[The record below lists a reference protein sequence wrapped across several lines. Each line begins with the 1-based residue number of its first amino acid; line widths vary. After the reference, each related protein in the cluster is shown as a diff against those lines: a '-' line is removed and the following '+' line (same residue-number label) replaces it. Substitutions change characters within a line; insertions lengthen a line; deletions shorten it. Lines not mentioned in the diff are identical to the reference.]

1 MPRLSQACLAIYIW
15 VSVAAADDVLVLG
28 GDNFKD
34 LVLSKDLIAVEFYA
48 PWCGHCKQ
56 LEPEWRAAAS
66 KLKARDPPI
75 YLGKVDATA
84 AGNRKIASMYGVQ
97 GYPTIKLFRKGNIG
111 DYNGPRKAAG
121 IVEYL
126 EEQSLPATVEI
137 EAKGDIASYL
147 AQGKMMCLGFFEK
160 GSAEEAAF
168 VEAAGLL
175 RGDELAKFALAADG
189 SPAYGE
195 FKVTSPAVVLVRD
208 SQWRAQDQVGALF
221 RAGARA
227 R

>member
-1 MPRLSQACLAIYIW
+1 MSRLGLACLAIYICA
-15 VSVAAADDVLVLG
+15 STAAADDVLVLG
-28 GDNFKD
+28 GDNFED
-34 LVLSKDLIAVEFYA
+34 LALSKDLIAVEFYA

-84 AGNRKIASMYGVQ
+84 AGNRKIASTFGVQ
-97 GYPTIKLFRKGNIG
+97 GYPTIKLFRKGNVG
-111 DYNGPRKAAG
+111 DYKGPRKAAG

-126 EEQSLPATVEI
+126 QEQSLPATVEI
-137 EAKGDIASYL
+137 KAKEDMASYA
-147 AQGKMMCLGFFEK
+147 AQGKMVCLGFFEK

-168 VEAAGLL
+168 VEAASLL

-189 SPAYGE
+189 SPVFGE
-195 FKVTSPAVVLVRD
+195 FEVTSPAVVLVR
-208 SQWRAQDQVGALF
+208 SIMIVF
-221 RAGARA
+221 
-227 R
+227 